1 MNKINLNLLLIFS
14 SVIFSSSSF
23 SDESIYRID
32 YIIFKFLPDIETK
45 EKFKTPE
52 ISFSDELINI
62 TDLKYPEFNKPYSLE
77 NNLPYQDLFQDIS
90 ISRLISQSNLEEESI
105 EDEVRMSENQ
115 VFFQNDSGADFA
127 MEEIVQTLKR
137 SRNYRVIAQN
147 SWFQEIIDQ
156 SLASAV
162 LIKTE
167 IDNGDI
173 VVGEIKAYKKRFL
186 HLDTNLYFAKESIDP
201 SSFEKKVILKEQ
213 IKKGEFVIEEI
224 NLFENEKLE
233 FLYQINHS
241 RKVRSKELHYVDH
254 PKFGVIFQISPV
266 KNI

>member
-1 MNKINLNLLLIFS
+1 
-14 SVIFSSSSF
+14 
-23 SDESIYRID
+23 
-32 YIIFKFLPDIETK
+32 
-45 EKFKTPE
+45 
-52 ISFSDELINI
+52 
-62 TDLKYPEFNKPYSLE
+62 
-77 NNLPYQDLFQDIS
+77 LFQDIS
-90 ISRLISQSNLEEESI
+90 ISRVISQSNLEEESI

-137 SRNYRVIAQN
+137 SKNYRVIDQN
-147 SWFQEIIDQ
+147 SWFQEIVDQ
-156 SLASAV
+156 SLALAV

-201 SSFEKKVILKEQ
+201 GSYEKKVILKEQ
-213 IKKGEFVIEEI
+213 IKKGEFVIDEI

>member
-1 MNKINLNLLLIFS
+1 MNKIIFNLLFIFS
-14 SVIFSSSSF
+14 SIIFSSFSF
-23 SDESIYRID
+23 SNESIYRID
-32 YIIFKFLPDIETK
+32 YIIFKFLPDIVSI
-45 EKFKTPE
+45 EKFQTPE

-62 TDLKYPEFNKPYSLE
+62 TDLKYPEFYKPDSL
-77 NNLPYQDLFQDIS
+77 NNDLPYQDLFQDIS
-90 ISRLISQSNLEEESI
+90 ISKVISQSNLEQESI
-105 EDEVRMSENQ
+105 EDEIRMSENQ

-137 SRNYRVIAQN
+137 SKNYRVIDQN
-147 SWFQEIIDQ
+147 SWFQKIIDQ
-156 SLASAV
+156 SLAPAV

-201 SSFEKKVILKEQ
+201 SSFKKTVKLKEH
-213 IKKGEFVIEEI
+213 IKKGEFIINEI
-224 NLFENEKLE
+224 NLFENEELE

>member
-1 MNKINLNLLLIFS
+1 MNKINLNLLFIFS

-90 ISRLISQSNLEEESI
+90 ISRVVSQSNLEEESI

-127 MEEIVQTLKR
+127 MEEIVQTLKG
-137 SRNYRVIAQN
+137 SRNYRVIDQN

-167 IDNGDI
+167 IDDGDI

-213 IKKGEFVIEEI
+213 IKKGEFVIDEI

>member
-1 MNKINLNLLLIFS
+1 MNKINLNLIIILSSVVFS
-14 SVIFSSSSF
+14 SFSF
-23 SDESIYRID
+23 SDENIYRID
-32 YIIFKFLPDIETK
+32 YIIFKFLPNIDSK

-62 TDLKYPEFNKPYSLE
+62 TELKYPEFNKPDSLE

-90 ISRLISQSNLEEESI
+90 ISRIITQSNLQEEST
-105 EDEVRMSENQ
+105 DDDVRMSKNQ
-115 VFFQNDSGADFA
+115 VFFQNDSGTDFA

-137 SRNYRVIAQN
+137 SKNYRVIDQN
-147 SWFQEIIDQ
+147 SWFQEIKDQ
-156 SLASAV
+156 SLAPAV

-186 HLDTNLYFAKESIDP
+186 HLDANLYFAEESIEP
-201 SSFEKKVILKEQ
+201 STFEKKVILKEQ
-213 IKKGEFVIEEI
+213 IKKGEFVIDEI

-254 PKFGVIFQISPV
+254 PKFGVIFQISPI